1 MRRSPPIIGVI
12 GAGQCDSALC
22 QLAFDVGREIARRGA
37 ILVCGGL
44 GGVMEAA
51 ARGAA
56 TEGGLTLGILPG
68 PSTQDANVYIRVPVA
83 TDMGQARN
91 VIIVHTADAL
101 IAVAGGAGTLSEI
114 GHALKV
120 GKPVIGLHTIP
131 NLNGVQYVK
140 TAPEAVAR
148 AFSCIHPTTLTT
160 PSGHSSAPSPGNGRS

>member
-12 GAGQCDSALC
+12 GAGQCDPALY
-22 QLAFDVGREIARRGA
+22 QLALDVGRGIARRGA

-56 TEGGLTLGILPG
+56 AEGGLTLGILPG
-68 PSTQDANVYIRVPVA
+68 PSTQDANLYIRVPVA

-120 GKPVIGLHTIP
+120 GKPVIGLQTIP
-131 NLNGVQYVK
+131 NLIGVRYVK
-140 TAPEAVAR
+140 TAPEAVQEALR
-148 AFSCIHPTTLTT
+148 LVTENP
-160 PSGHSSAPSPGNGRS
+160 PSQ